1 MAARKRSN
9 SGSAIKENGSHV
21 RRIGMI
27 FSGGPAPGANAVIS
41 SAAISLLDSGREVI
55 GFLGG
60 YRELQHY
67 HPLSHRLQRDVHYR
81 NLKASDVVGTRNRRG
96 IVIGTARANPGKM
109 VTCPED
115 LDDPLRSEL
124 LRNIYFALVDLGVD
138 ALISIGGDDTLRTA
152 NLLYEFQKRLP
163 PDAARFRVIHLP
175 KTIDNDYRGIDFTF
189 GYFTAVDVLAE
200 ELKNL
205 RADAEA
211 TGSYFIAETM
221 GRKSGWLAYGVGIA
235 GEANMIVSVEDLDG
249 TMLEEEVQENPVTGD
264 KEKVKKLKV
273 EALVNKICQLIISRE
288 TREKKG
294 FGTIVLA
301 EGLVEMLPVRF
312 IDDMPRDPHGHIS
325 AGDLDIGKIIAKEV
339 AREYEKRTGRIKKV
353 KGLQLGYESR
363 CAQPHAFDVML
374 GSQLGIGAYRAL
386 VEEGLDGHMVSV
398 SGQLDLRYVPFDKL
412 IDPGSLKT
420 QVRYI
425 EPGSDFHRLARFLET
440 KVESI
445 ER

>member
-1 MAARKRSN
+1 MPKKTQVQQPKQTGSN
-9 SGSAIKENGSHV
+9 I
-21 RRIGMI
+21 RRVGII

-41 SAAISLLDSGREVI
+41 SAAISFLDSGREVI
-55 GFLGG
+55 GFQGG
-60 YRELQHY
+60 YQHLQSY
-67 HPLSHRLQRDVHYR
+67 HPLSHRLQLGTHYR
-81 NLKASDVVGTRNRRG
+81 SLSAADVVGKRNQRG
-96 IVIGTARANPGKM
+96 IIIGTARANPGKLIER
-109 VTCPED
+109 PED
-115 LDDPLRSEL
+115 LDDPRLSAP
-124 LRNIYFALVDLGVD
+124 LRNIYFALVDMGLD

-152 NLLYEFQKRLP
+152 NLLHEFQKRLP
-163 PDAARFRVIHLP
+163 GDAARFKIVHLP

-189 GYFTAVDVLAE
+189 GYFTAVGVLAQ

-211 TGSYFIAETM
+211 TNSYFIAETM

-235 GEANMIVSVEDLDG
+235 GEANMIISVEDVDDA
-249 TMLEEEVQENPVTGD
+249 MVQDEEAVNPVTGHE
-264 KEKVKKLKV
+264 EKVKKLKV
-273 EALVNKICQLIISRE
+273 DALVDKMVRLITSRE
-288 TREKKG
+288 SREGKG
-294 FGTIVLA
+294 YGTIVLA
-301 EGLVEMLPVRF
+301 EGLVEMLPRKF

-339 AREYEKRTGRIKKV
+339 AEEYTRRTGRIKKV

-398 SGQLDLRYVPFDKL
+398 SGQLDLRYVPFEKL
-412 IDPGSLKT
+412 VDPDTLRT

-425 EPGSDFHRLARFLET
+425 EPGSDFHKLARFLET

-445 ER
+445 DR

>member
-1 MAARKRSN
+1 MAKAT
-9 SGSAIKENGSHV
+9 IKENGSQIQRV
-21 RRIGMI
+21 GMV
-27 FSGGPAPGANAVIS
+27 FSGGPAPAANAVIS

-60 YRELQHY
+60 YQDLQSY
-67 HPLSHRLQRDVHYR
+67 HPLSHRLQLDVHYR
-81 NLKASDVVGTRNRRG
+81 NMKLSEVVGTRNRRG
-96 IVIGTARANPGKM
+96 IVIGTARANPGRL
-109 VTCPED
+109 VQCAED
-115 LDDPLRSEL
+115 LDDPEKSKY
-124 LRNIYFALVDLGVD
+124 LRNIYFALVDLGLD

-163 PDAARFRVIHLP
+163 EDAARFRVVHLP
-175 KTIDNDYRGIDFTF
+175 KTIDNDYEGIDFTF
-189 GYFTAVDVLAE
+189 GYFTAVGVLAD

-211 TGSYFIAETM
+211 TNSYFIAETM

-235 GEANMIVSVEDLDG
+235 GEANQIISVEDLDG
-249 TMLEEEVQENPVTGD
+249 TMLQDEMEVSPITGK

-273 EALVNKICQLIISRE
+273 EALVNKMVQLIIARE

-294 FGTIVLA
+294 YGTIVLA
-301 EGLVEMLPVRF
+301 EGLVEMLPRQF
-312 IDDMPRDPHGHIS
+312 IEDMPRDPHGHIS

-339 AREYEKRTGRIKKV
+339 ADEYTRRTGRKKKV

-386 VEEGLDGHMVSV
+386 IEEGLTGHMVSV
-398 SGQLDLRYVPFDKL
+398 SGQLDLRYVPFEKL
-412 IDPGSLKT
+412 VDPKTLKT
-420 QVRYI
+420 TVRYI
-425 EPGSDFHRLARFLET
+425 EPGCDFHRLARFLET

>member
-1 MAARKRSN
+1 MAKKSTE
-9 SGSAIKENGSHV
+9 SAPKEIGAHI
-21 RRIGMI
+21 RRIGII

-41 SAAISLLDSGREVI
+41 SAAISFLDSGREVI
-55 GFLGG
+55 GFQGG
-60 YRELQHY
+60 YEHLQHY
-67 HPLSHRLQRDVHYR
+67 HPLSHRLARNTHYR
-81 NLKASDVVGTRNRRG
+81 NLTPADVVGKRNARG
-96 IVIGTARANPGKM
+96 IIIGTARANPGKLI
-109 VTCPED
+109 ERAAD
-115 LDDPLRSEL
+115 LDDPERSAP
-124 LRNIYFALVDLGVD
+124 LRNIYFALVDMGLD

-152 NLLYEFQKRLP
+152 NLLHEFQKRLP
-163 PDAARFRVIHLP
+163 EDAKRFKIVHLP

-189 GYFTAVDVLAE
+189 GYFTAVGVLAQ

-211 TGSYFIAETM
+211 TDSYFVAETM

-235 GEANMIVSVEDLDG
+235 GEANMIISVEDIDG
-249 TMLEEEVQENPVTGD
+249 TMLQYDEEVNPITGK

-273 EALVNKICQLIISRE
+273 DALVNKMVQLIISRE
-288 TREKKG
+288 TRENKG
-294 FGTIVLA
+294 YGTIVLA
-301 EGLVEMLPVRF
+301 EGLVEMLPRKF

-325 AGDLDIGKIIAKEV
+325 AGDLDIGKIISKAV
-339 AREYEKRTGRIKKV
+339 AEEYTRRTNRKKKV

-374 GSQLGIGAYRAL
+374 GSQLGIGSYRAL
-386 VEEGLDGHMVSV
+386 IEEGLDGHMVSV
-398 SGQLDLRYVPFDKL
+398 SGQLDLRYVQFEKL
-412 IDPGSLKT
+412 VDPKTLRT

-445 ER
+445 DR